1 MTRIEELV
9 AILTGPIDD
18 SKMSVR
24 TNRLHITVTE
34 SVDII
39 IEMEGP
45 MYDVWIQNHDEGEGC
60 TVARTD
66 AEFDVASFC
75 LSVFTLNKIRTG
87 GRHG

>member
-9 AILTGPIDD
+9 AILTGHIDD
-18 SKMSVR
+18 SKMSVSVGR
-24 TNRLHITVTE
+24 TRLHITATE

-45 MYDVWIQNHDEGEGC
+45 MYEVWIQNHDEGEGC

-66 AEFDVASFC
+66 SEYDVASFC
-75 LSVFTLNKIRTG
+75 LSVFKLNNLYKG
-87 GRHG
+87 

>member
-1 MTRIEELV
+1 MSRIEELV
-9 AILTGPIDD
+9 AILTGHIDD
-18 SKMSVR
+18 SKMSVG

-45 MYDVWIQNHDEGEGC
+45 MYEVWIQNHAEGEGC

-66 AEFDVASFC
+66 AEFYVASFC
-75 LSVFTLNKIRTG
+75 LSVFKVNNLYKE
-87 GRHG
+87 